1 MPADGGEAVKIT
13 SHGGFRPEESPDGKM
28 VYYGKVGLNG
38 LWSTPVEGGAERP
51 IPVSVTQMHWTV
63 TGKGIYYI
71 EFPPQQEAP
80 KLVKFYSFESA
91 KVNQVGALEAAISPD
106 YSGIS
111 VSPDGR
117 WLLYSVVSS
126 LASDLM
132 LLDHFR

>member
-1 MPADGGEAVKIT
+1 
-13 SHGGFRPEESPDGKM
+13 
-28 VYYGKVGLNG
+28 
-38 LWSTPVEGGAERP
+38 
-51 IPVSVTQMHWTV
+51 
-63 TGKGIYYI
+63 
-71 EFPPQQEAP
+71 
-80 KLVKFYSFESA
+80 LVKFYSFESA